1 MDVANNPGLQPE
13 TADTYNVGVI
23 LNIGNFKATVDYF
36 AFKFKD
42 ELTSETAAN
51 VVATMFPSATP
62 STFLCGNA
70 AFRSRFNFADDG
82 NPATDDCTP
91 GNLLSVRTNLI
102 NGPSVDTSGV
112 DFQATYFWPEALFG
126 GDITLGGDATA
137 TIEYR
142 RGALITI
149 DGFTIASAL
158 NRDGKSELLSAFY
171 SYPKI
176 RANAYVNWGREGH
189 NLRWT
194 THVKTGPI
202 NIIAGQPD
210 LRQDDE
216 ITSDIV
222 YTGQLPW
229 DTTLTLGVQN
239 VFDKDPPF
247 TRSQYNYDY
256 TNAFFLGRT
265 YQIGVRKHF

>member
-1 MDVANNPGLQPE
+1 M
-13 TADTYNVGVI
+13 
-23 LNIGNFKATVDYF
+23 
-36 AFKFKD
+36 
-42 ELTSETAAN
+42 
-51 VVATMFPSATP
+51 
-62 STFLCGNA
+62 
-70 AFRSRFNFADDG
+70 
-82 NPATDDCTP
+82 
-91 GNLLSVRTNLI
+91 RTNLI

-112 DFQATYFWPEALFG
+112 DFQATYFWPEALFD